1 MPFVLQLNVV
11 NALVLLILRFS
22 CGSLDGNCRELVFP
36 PSFFFV
42 NKRLLNHN
50 ITTFQVRDLDACE
63 LFCYHNAN
71 CVSINFDSETYRC
84 DLNNATHRI
93 HDDEFVDT
101 VGYLYRGAD
110 SACDTVRC
118 NNGGNC
124 QSGFTDK
131 GFQCLCPP
139 GFAQA
144 RCQQDINECTSG
156 DANCSVDAICKNSHG
171 SYSCTCKPGYTGDGY
186 NCTDIDEC
194 STGEHNCSHM
204 AVCNNTIGSYNCT
217 CQEGYVGDGRN
228 CSDVDECSTGKHNC
242 SYVAVCNNT
251 NGSYKCTCKEGYV
264 GDGRNCS
271 DKNEC
276 TSGDANCSIDAICK
290 NTHGSYNC
298 TCKPGYTG
306 DGYNCTGPP
315 DPVAWFPL
323 NTSYR
328 TKEINNRVTQGNPL
342 NVVLAPGPD
351 GRADGSYKFKGQGN
365 SYIEFMNSPGGA
377 LNVKFSMTV
386 LCWLNYK
393 GQDGPVFN
401 YALNNYKW
409 GVVLRIINKNIFV
422 HFRKRDYGVTMT
434 LQSSTPTPT
443 DTWTFVGASYNH
455 SSGEAKLFV
464 DGEEVKRKKQ
474 RHRI

>member
-11 NALVLLILRFS
+11 NALVFLILKFS

-71 CVSINFDSETYRC
+71 CVSINFESETYRC

-93 HDDEFVDT
+93 HDDDFVDT

-156 DANCSVDAICKNSHG
+156 DANCSIDAICKNSHG

-186 NCTDIDEC
+186 NCTAD
-194 STGEHNCSHM
+194 
-204 AVCNNTIGSYNCT
+204 
-217 CQEGYVGDGRN
+217 
-228 CSDVDECSTGKHNC
+228 
-242 SYVAVCNNT
+242 
-251 NGSYKCTCKEGYV
+251 
-264 GDGRNCS
+264 
-271 DKNEC
+271 
-276 TSGDANCSIDAICK
+276 
-290 NTHGSYNC
+290 
-298 TCKPGYTG
+298 
-306 DGYNCTGPP
+306 PP

-323 NTSYR
+323 NISYS
-328 TKEINNRVTQGNPL
+328 TKEINNRVPQGNPL

-351 GRADGSYKFKGQGN
+351 GRADGSYEFQGREN
-365 SYIEFMNSPGGA
+365 SYIEFINFPGGV
-377 LNVKFSMTV
+377 LNVNYSMTV

-401 YALNNYKW
+401 YASDDHKK
-409 GVVLRIINKNIFV
+409 GVVLRLKYEEVFV
-422 HFRKRDYGVTMT
+422 HFRKRDYKKT
-434 LQSSTPTPT
+434 QSLRSARATT
-443 DTWTFVGASYNH
+443 DKWTFVGASYNH
-455 SSGEAKLFV
+455 LSGEAKLLV
-464 DGEEVKRKKQ
+464 DGDKVESKNIGTGFQLGTQDNARLGVRLGDGNYFRGNIAQLKVYNVALSPEQMEVSKKQ
-474 RHRI
+474 W